1 MFSYKIMSK
10 IEKYF
15 LKVCYRDCQKN
26 LEGRMRPAGHSLAM
40 TALYNQAKYLRPPSI
55 VVTSLMDTV
64 NTIIWEQV
72 IFFCEQVMVDNL
84 AYRDAQ
90 EGIKAFKE
98 KAKPS
103 WSHTDEKVH

>member
-1 MFSYKIMSK
+1 
-10 IEKYF
+10 
-15 LKVCYRDCQKN
+15 
-26 LEGRMRPAGHSLAM
+26 
-40 TALYNQAKYLRPPSI
+40 
-55 VVTSLMDTV
+55 
-64 NTIIWEQV
+64 
-72 IFFCEQVMVDNL
+72 MVDNL